1 MRIINVLVV
10 GKNPDSSLFRHAP
23 LEKAGCQCHFVE
35 SREEIGEL
43 FSHTKLDIVL
53 TIGARSDLSAL
64 MSLFAGS
71 TVSMFYR
78 LPVEEGSWWLP
89 VLRRGQDCLGA
100 AAFRTKEFSQVFAE
114 LVRTIAE
121 DSAVSA

>member
-1 MRIINVLVV
+1 MRTINVLVI
-10 GKNPDSSLFRHAP
+10 GENPDSFLFCQAP
-23 LEKAGCQCHFVE
+23 LEKVGCQCHFAE
-35 SREEIGEL
+35 SREEISEL
-43 FSHTKLDIVL
+43 VSHTKLDIVL
-53 TIGARSDLSAL
+53 TIGVCPNLSAL
-64 MSLFAGS
+64 VSLFAGS

-114 LVRTIAE
+114 LVRTIAV
-121 DSAVSA
+121 DGAMSA